1 MQRLSSD
8 RGAVAVMTALL
19 LVPLL
24 VCAAL
29 VVDIGSDYVQRRQLQ
44 NAADAAALAVAQDC
58 KVGNCSTTHNQTTAD
73 FFKTANIPNRTVT
86 ATVLSATASS
96 VTVRTTEV
104 VNYVF
109 GPVIGVR
116 NNTVAAQATAS
127 WTSPTGGQSVLPLAI
142 SLCSFN
148 AQTGG
153 GQPTGTTPVTI
164 ETSKNDNTKCTGP
177 SGNVVPGGFGWL
189 KIDDVPGCVVTTSI
203 TNVVYSK
210 PGASRPC
217 DDSYFTAQLQQTVL
231 LPIFDV
237 AGGNGTNAWYQI
249 YGYAAFRFTG
259 FHFQGSH
266 LSIQGYFTVL
276 LDQFPTFTYGA
287 GGPSLGTQVVT
298 LTA

>member
-1 MQRLSSD
+1 MQRLRDD
-8 RGAVAVMTALL
+8 RGAVAVLTALL
-19 LVPLL
+19 LVPLM

-29 VVDIGSDYVQRRQLQ
+29 VVDIGASYVQRRQLQ
-44 NAADAAALAVAQDC
+44 NAADASALAIAQDC
-58 KVGNCSTTHNQTTAD
+58 GKGNCSAGNNQTTANS
-73 FFKTANIPNRTVT
+73 FTSANAPGRAATAQVAPVTGNTVTVTTKATVNYAFAPVIGISNNTVT
-86 ATVLSATASS
+86 AKAS
-96 VTVRTTEV
+96 
-104 VNYVF
+104 
-109 GPVIGVR
+109 
-116 NNTVAAQATAS
+116 AS
-127 WTSPTGGQSVLPLAI
+127 WGSPTGGQSILPLAI
-142 SLCSFN
+142 SLCSFK

-153 GQPTGTTPVTI
+153 GHPTGTTPVTI
-164 ETSKNDNTKCTGP
+164 QTSKDDNTECTGP

-189 KIDDVPGCVVTTSI
+189 KIDDVPGCIVTTSI

-237 AGGNGTNAWYQI
+237 AGGNGANAWYQI

-259 FHFQGSH
+259 FNFQGSH
-266 LSIQGYFTVL
+266 LSIQGYFTVF

-287 GGPSLGTQVVT
+287 GSPDLGARAVT